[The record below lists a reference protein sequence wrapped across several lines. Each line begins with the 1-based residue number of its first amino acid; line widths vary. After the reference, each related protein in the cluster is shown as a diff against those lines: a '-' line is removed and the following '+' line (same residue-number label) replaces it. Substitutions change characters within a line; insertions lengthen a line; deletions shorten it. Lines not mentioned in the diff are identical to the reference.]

1 MSAFKDI
8 LDTIQSLDGEMVQ
21 YILHGKRQRSLSK
34 SAQEGILNF
43 PVLISDSLTIEDA
56 SLISKALEK
65 EFASFT
71 LTVMTMNPYLYTSGA
86 PNASNYIKQFHQ
98 NIDVKADSTDI
109 ANVVTSFMNE
119 AATLLGVDYDTI
131 SVANEQIAYHI
142 YEGVNHSGMNKENMK
157 FNYSVTEIADP
168 RIINTFN
175 RKAIVLEA
183 DNGKGKGKGGNGKP
197 RTTSQTYSAS
207 GDMNITN
214 SGDVTYSGDI
224 TVRGGLDSREVGKAI
239 GKTAGRATTNIG
251 QSRDVK
257 MMMDNDYKKAN
268 ELVPTLIHIRIF
280 PVDKTNDV
288 DLQPIDFVLGVKATL
303 HPIPS
308 EEMIVNIVRG
318 IKNDDGVFNFVR
330 WTTGEI
336 KFFKDFVLTVNDL
349 KIDAIN
355 TSSKA
360 SRWWTMLKRRKNLA
374 RIKNNILPQR
384 LLPNATIVITQEE
397 VDILKEQYG
406 YNLTNAA
413 LVDKLMKAYYL
424 IAFVIVDPALQRVKF
439 LFDGK
444 SEYDTLTYATLAR
457 EATTNDKQF
466 KEMVNMLGRRL

>member
-1 MSAFKDI
+1 MSTFKDI
-8 LDTIQSLDGEMVQ
+8 IDTIQSLEGELSQ
-21 YILHGKRQRSLSK
+21 NILCGRRQRSLSK
-34 SAQEGILNF
+34 AAQEGTMNF

-71 LTVMTMNPYLYTSGA
+71 LTVMTMNPYLYTNGA
-86 PNASNYIKQFHQ
+86 PTADRYIKQFHQ
-98 NIDVKADSTDI
+98 NMDVKADATDV
-109 ANVVTSFMNE
+109 ANLVTTFMHE
-119 AATLLGVDYDTI
+119 AATLLDVDYDAI
-131 SVANEQIAYHI
+131 SVANNEIAYHI
-142 YEGVNHSGMNKENMK
+142 YEGVNYSGINKDNIK
-157 FNYSVTEIADP
+157 YNYSVSEVTDP

-175 RKAIVLEA
+175 RKSIVLE
-183 DNGKGKGKGGNGKP
+183 DNDAFYRGSNPTVHNTGDN
-197 RTTSQTYSAS
+197 RTTNNNNYN
-207 GDMNITN
+207 GNITYN
-214 SGDVTYSGDI
+214 VQ
-224 TVRGGLDSREVGKAI
+224 GGLDSTVIGRELGRSV
-239 GKTAGRATTNIG
+239 TRATTNVG
-251 QSRDVK
+251 QSRDAK
-257 MMMDNDYKKAN
+257 MLMDNDYKKAN
-268 ELVPTLIHIRIF
+268 ELVPTLIHIRVY
-280 PVDKTNDV
+280 PVDKSTKM

-303 HPIPS
+303 HPIAS

-318 IKNDDGVFNFVR
+318 IKNNDGVFNFIR

-336 KFFKDFVLTVNDL
+336 KFFKDFVLTINDL
-349 KIDAIN
+349 KVDAIN
-355 TSSKA
+355 TSSKV

-384 LLPNATIVITQEE
+384 LLPNATIVITQEVVE
-397 VDILKEQYG
+397 ILMEQYG
-406 YNLTNAA
+406 YNLTNAS

>member
-8 LDTIQSLDGEMVQ
+8 LDTIQSIDGEMIQ

-86 PNASNYIKQFHQ
+86 PSAEKYIRQFHQ
-98 NIDVKADSTDI
+98 NIDVKADATDI

-131 SVANEQIAYHI
+131 SVANEHIAYHI

-168 RIINTFN
+168 RIVNTFN
-175 RKAIVLEA
+175 QKAIVLE
-183 DNGKGKGKGGNGKP
+183 DNDYYARGSRATVNN
-197 RTTSQTYSAS
+197 T
-207 GDMNITN
+207 GDTRVTQHN
-214 SGDVTYSGDI
+214 SYDGDI
-224 TVRGGLDSREVGKAI
+224 TYNVHGGLDSREVGRAI
-239 GKTAGRATTNIG
+239 GRTVSRSTTNVG
-251 QSRDVK
+251 QARDAK

-280 PVDKTNDV
+280 PVDKSTKEEF
-288 DLQPIDFVLGVKATL
+288 QPIDFVLGVKATL

-318 IKNDDGVFNFVR
+318 IKNDNTAFNFIR

-336 KFFKDFVLTVNDL
+336 KFFKDFVLTMNDL

-413 LVDKLMKAYYL
+413 IVDKLMKAYYL